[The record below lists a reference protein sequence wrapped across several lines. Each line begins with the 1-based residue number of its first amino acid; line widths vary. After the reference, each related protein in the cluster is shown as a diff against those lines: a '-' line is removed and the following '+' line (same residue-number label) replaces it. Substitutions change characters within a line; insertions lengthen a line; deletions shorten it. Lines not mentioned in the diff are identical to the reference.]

1 MKRIQVTTSLIVVLA
16 MLLCTMA
23 TGFAVTTDQEYYRC
37 NGTNAGSYIQS
48 SHSYG
53 SNNCNI
59 MIRQSYCTL
68 YRNGV
73 SQGTQFH
80 THDHVRYHTQSGCP
94 GGTTT
99 VCTHGSNH

>member
-1 MKRIQVTTSLIVVLA
+1 MIVVLA

-68 YRNGV
+68 YRKGV
-73 SQGTQFH
+73 S
-80 THDHVRYHTQSGCP
+80 
-94 GGTTT
+94 
-99 VCTHGSNH
+99 